1 MILHHLFKAKP
12 GKAGAVYA
20 VIVAASRQRH
30 FYADWGVA
38 DTVDGRFD
46 LLVLHLA
53 LVVSRLKGEH
63 DLLRQQL
70 IDHFCIDMDDNL
82 RELGAGD
89 LSVSKKVRRMA
100 EAFQGRYSAYDA
112 AQDHAKMAATLERNV
127 YAGKSHSGCEQLA
140 EYVMNARVLLQ
151 QKSKD
156 EIAEGKYQF
165 S

>member
-1 MILHHLFKAKP
+1 MILHHLFKVKP
-12 GKAGAVYA
+12 DKAEAVYA

-30 FYADWGVA
+30 FYADWAVP

-46 LLVLHLA
+46 MLVLHLA

-63 DLLRQQL
+63 DALRQQL
-70 IDHFCIDMDDNL
+70 VDHFCSDMDDNL

-100 EAFQGRYSAYDA
+100 EAFQGRYSAYEA
-112 AQDHAKMAATLERNV
+112 AQDHAKMTATLERNV
-127 YAGKSHSGCEQLA
+127 YAGKSHNGCEQLTK
-140 EYVMNARVLLQ
+140 YVMAARVLLQ

-156 EIAEGKYQF
+156 EIAAGNYKF